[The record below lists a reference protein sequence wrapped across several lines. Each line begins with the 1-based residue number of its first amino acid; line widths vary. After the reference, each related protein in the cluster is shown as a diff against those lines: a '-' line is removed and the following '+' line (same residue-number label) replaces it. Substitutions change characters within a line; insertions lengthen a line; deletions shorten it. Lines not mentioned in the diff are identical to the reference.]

1 MGEQQSLE
9 LGRRHLH
16 GMSQP
21 HFSETRK
28 AGTAVNSWLPG
39 LAAYLEALELD
50 ELLDAVDDEDLLV
63 VVDVADV
70 AGVEPAVDVD
80 RPRGG
85 LRVVQVPCAGIGIGR
100 SLVAHGGASKLLAER
115 AHLPFMIWGP
125 RMQIS
130 PGRLRPSERPV
141 SGSTTLSSALR
152 TTVPHDPGLA
162 GDGSLANAG
171 HMDST
176 GPASVIPYPCSQI
189 TSGSSKIPGKTELGF
204 AAPDRGDGFVRVAVP
219 SWVVPWW

>member
-1 MGEQQSLE
+1 
-9 LGRRHLH
+9 
-16 GMSQP
+16 
-21 HFSETRK
+21 
-28 AGTAVNSWLPG
+28 
-39 LAAYLEALELD
+39 
-50 ELLDAVDDEDLLV
+50 
-63 VVDVADV
+63 
-70 AGVEPAVDVD
+70 
-80 RPRGG
+80 
-85 LRVVQVPCAGIGIGR
+85 
-100 SLVAHGGASKLLAER
+100 
-115 AHLPFMIWGP
+115 MIWGP

-204 AAPDRGDGFVRVAVP
+204 AARDRGDGLDRVAVP